1 MPLDH
6 GQQEQHDI
14 FGLVPVLS
22 VQDDCIALPV
32 QNQVTATARTL
43 AYAQTG
49 AGKPHGIGTATGALD
64 DAELLDISA
73 SYLAS
78 GLGAMSTKS
87 AGL

>member
-1 MPLDH
+1 MTS
-6 GQQEQHDI
+6 
-14 FGLVPVLS
+14 LVSYRSCPFRTTAS
-22 VQDDCIALPV
+22 HSRSK
-32 QNQVTATARTL
+32 NQVTATARTL